1 MAKISF
7 YEMASVLVEHNG
19 LDAEAANEFVRT
31 MFDIIQEK
39 LTIDEQIKIK
49 GLGTFKIVKVDAR
62 ESINVNTGERILID
76 EHQKISFVPDTAMK
90 ELINK
95 PFSQFET
102 VILNEGVSFEDIDKT
117 EPVSMP
123 TQEAQEEKEI
133 TETKVVLTPESQT
146 PETHEPQTPETHESQ
161 TPETQYENTP
171 IPKKEKVLYDY
182 PDDEDED
189 SSHIKTLIITL
200 ATILIVGIAVGGGY
214 FFGSYMSS
222 SKHNSHKIA
231 TTEPTM
237 TEKEDVTSVPT
248 SNSDSTVQHN
258 ANTEMHEQKETVETE
273 QKIIDEAK
281 PEEPTKAK
289 EEPANDDTKNAF
301 DSNKYAQMDARVRTG
316 AYIIIGEDFTITAR
330 ANETTARLA
339 KRVLGEGMECYIEV
353 FNDITPNTKLK
364 EGQKIKVPKLK
375 LKKKK

>member
-133 TETKVVLTPESQT
+133 TETKVVLIP
-146 PETHEPQTPETHESQ
+146 EPQTPEI
-161 TPETQYENTP
+161 QYEKTP
-171 IPKKEKVLYDY
+171 IPQKEKILYDY
-182 PDDEDED
+182 PDDDDED

-231 TTEPTM
+231 TTAPTM
-237 TEKEDVTSVPT
+237 TEKEDVTPVPT

-258 ANTEMHEQKETVETE
+258 ANTEMHEQKEPVEPE

-281 PEEPTKAK
+281 PEKLTKAK

-339 KRVLGEGMECYIEV
+339 KRVLGDGMECYIEV